1 MDALYLKTNE
11 LIRKSF
17 ELWDIKDWN
26 IEEIDPIVRLLFA
39 ACANESIQLD
49 KNIKESA
56 LLTRESLLNAFL
68 PYLISGPKPASAM
81 VQAVPVEPQIKL
93 NDKFTFEYFK
103 PKLQGNKSENTVLS
117 FIPAIDITLFKANIR
132 FAYYCDQLVTFP
144 DHQTLSTN
152 LHPESQHSIWLGI
165 KVDESI
171 RSLNGFPLFFN
182 IKRPQLKANDLSD
195 YDFLDK
201 IRVFYESREIGL
213 SKALTTG
220 QYYQFRNTE
229 AYQFSYDLASY
240 TDLVFNVMNYFSPF
254 YFFID
259 DPAEQKGRLH
269 RKKHPDFFTEVFEP
283 DTLKLFKEELIWLE
297 FKFDAVLPDLLK
309 SIDIHINA
317 FPVINQKIVTL
328 DLDKEEP
335 VKKIPLTGDEELIG
349 VTSYKVFDEYR
360 LLVKTTQATQTP
372 FIIRDMDMEKY
383 AQKDLVELMED
394 LVERFISDNQAF
406 QEEYRISVDDMN
418 RLREAI
424 KPIVAA
430 KMKRKNIPGSRN
442 IYAIYNPGT
451 RKDISSVELMCGV
464 TNGAT
469 ANGIFQGERLKSSNS
484 SLDPNQIMFL
494 TKTLNGKNALS
505 SDEKAGAVKRLMLS
519 GNKIITT
526 GDIIEFCYQET
537 GNEIQ
542 NITVGNGAHMHEKE
556 LRRCINVNIT
566 LKKDAIKDDDLL
578 YLKKNLENKIS
589 LNSGLLL
596 PVVVNLI
603 TN

>member
-11 LIRKSF
+11 LIKKSL

-26 IEEIDPIVRLLFA
+26 IEEVDPIVRLLFA

-49 KNIKESA
+49 KNIKDSA
-56 LLTRESLLNAFL
+56 QLTRESLLNAFL
-68 PYLISGPKPASAM
+68 PYVISGPKPASAM
-81 VQAVPVEPQIKL
+81 VQAVPVEPQLKL
-93 NDKFTFEYFK
+93 NDKFIFECFK
-103 PKLQGNKSENTVLS
+103 PKTQGNKNETSVFS
-117 FIPAIDITLFKANIR
+117 FKPAIDVTLFKANIR
-132 FAYYCDQLVTFP
+132 FSYSGDQLVTFP
-144 DHQTLSTN
+144 EQQTISTN
-152 LHPESQHSIWLGI
+152 MHPESQHSIWLGI
-165 KVDESI
+165 KIDDTI

-182 IKRPQLKANDLSD
+182 IKRPQLKVNDLSD

-201 IRVFYESREIGL
+201 INLFYENREITL
-213 SKALTTG
+213 KKALTTE
-220 QYYQFRNTE
+220 QYYQFKNTE
-229 AYQFSYDLASY
+229 TYQYSYDLASY

-259 DPAEQKGRLH
+259 DPAEQRGRLH
-269 RKKHPDFFTEVFEP
+269 RKKYPEFFTEVFEP
-283 DTLKLFKEELIWLE
+283 DNIKLFKEELVWLE

-317 FPVINQKIVTL
+317 FPVLNQKVVTL

-335 VKKIPLTGDEELIG
+335 VKKIPVSEDEELIG
-349 VTSYKVFDEYR
+349 VTSYKVFDDYR
-360 LLVKTTQATQTP
+360 MLVKTTQAAQMP

-394 LVERFISDNQAF
+394 MIERFISDNQAF
-406 QEEYRISVDDMN
+406 QEEYRINTDDMN

-430 KMKRKNIPGSRN
+430 KMKSKKFTGKRN
-442 IYAIYNPGT
+442 IYAIFNSGT

-464 TNGAT
+464 TNGAN
-469 ANGIFQGERLKSSNS
+469 ANGIFPGERLKSSNS
-484 SLDPNQIMFL
+484 SLDPNQLFFL
-494 TKTLNGKNALS
+494 TKTLNGKNSLS
-505 SDEKAGAVKRLMLS
+505 SVEKGNALKRLMLS

-526 GDIIEFCYQET
+526 GDITEFCYQEI
-537 GNEIQ
+537 GDDIH
-542 NITVGNGAHMHEKE
+542 NIVINNGAYMHEKE

-566 LKKDAIKDDDLL
+566 LKKDSIKDDDLL

-589 LNSGLLL
+589 LNSGLLV
-596 PVVVNLI
+596 PVVVNFI
-603 TN
+603 IN